1 MPFLQAGG
9 SGESDYVGGHA
20 GSGLSTAHLI
30 VDPDKVVAL
39 KHGFDAE
46 LVRVRK
52 WLVRNNQR
60 LRAVPPPGGDPCSKE
75 AAEALGENGNSA
87 IQAVRGYLEQLEKV
101 SGALNEIVVAYGLTE
116 TASAH
121 NLEKSI

>member
-9 SGESDYVGGHA
+9 SGESDYVGGRA

-46 LVRVRK
+46 QLRVRK
-52 WLVRNNQR
+52 WLLRNNDR
-60 LRAVPPPGGDPCSKE
+60 LIGVPAPGGDPCSKE
-75 AAEALGENGNSA
+75 AAAALAENGRSA
-87 IQAVRGYLEQLEKV
+87 TAAVRGYLDQLEKV
-101 SGALNEIVVAYGLTE
+101 SGALNDIVVAYGLTE

-121 NLEKSI
+121 NLEKST